1 MTKYEA
7 PPASFHFKRV
17 KPDGLILV
25 LNEGWYVMAEYSEQ
39 TGAVKWQ
46 RVVLATQREK
56 IEKHLREQYP
66 IHAPSFSPI
75 KAQRRR

>member
-7 PPASFHFKRV
+7 PPASFHFKRA
-17 KPDGLILV
+17 KPDGLVLV
-25 LNEGWYVMAEYSEQ
+25 LNEGWYVMAEYSEL
-39 TGAVKWQ
+39 TGQVKWQ

-66 IHAPSFSPI
+66 IHAPSCSPV
-75 KAQRRR
+75 KAKRRK